1 MSLLITTKLFPI
13 DLKYVDVKFKNG
25 MEGVLVIENKEQEK
39 KFEGKMKE
47 LHTQWFLPSWKEHT
61 EVIRSSMIW
70 DEFKGERMMDFRLY
84 RSIILEN
91 YLRAWDIADEEG
103 KPIPCTKDTIA
114 RLDHGVAHALQ
125 DLFVDRTIPTE
136 EELKN

>member
-1 MSLLITTKLFPI
+1 MSLFIPNKFFPI
-13 DLKYVDVKFKNG
+13 DIKYVDVKFRNG
-25 MEGVLVIENKEQEK
+25 LEGAYVIATKADEEK
-39 KFEGKMKE
+39 YAGRLKE
-47 LHTQWFLPSWKEHT
+47 LHTQWEMPDWKEHT

-84 RSIILEN
+84 RSKVLES
-91 YLRAWDIADEEG
+91 YLKAWDIVDGDG
-103 KPIPCTKDTIA
+103 KPVPCNKDNIR
-114 RLDHGVAHALQ
+114 RLDHDVAHALQ